1 MDLKVIAVLSVVLL
15 VTDLIVLNIL
25 GKIFNTQVISVQG
38 SPIKMDLIA
47 ASLSYVF
54 IITILY
60 KFIISTH
67 QKIKDAFLLGLLTYG
82 IYELTTKALLK
93 EWKWSTVIIDSVWGG
108 VLFAFTTYVVYTIK
122 KY

>member
-54 IITILY
+54 IIAILY

-108 VLFAFTTYVVYTIK
+108 VLFAFTTYVVYIVK